1 VAVIPDPPRAVTA
14 APTSGGRVRRGNGLV
29 HRGSGRNRTPTATL
43 LGMSDQVRPAPV
55 RIDDLANP
63 TFPPHIAE
71 MMAAVAPMAADISF
85 APDAL
90 LAEASAESGLDD
102 FGDEWFR
109 EPLGVI
115 LRAIETEAGPSAWGR
130 ISAHTQM
137 LTHMKN
143 RLQVESIVGEH
154 PEILDIEIARPI
166 VIIGQP
172 RTGTTHLHN
181 LMAEDPALRSLRYWE
196 SLEPVPPAA
205 DREAVAAGAPD
216 PRRERCE
223 MGLTILND
231 ALPYFKRMHE
241 MTVDHVHEEIQLLA
255 IAGSTML
262 FETMGVMPGWRDWY
276 VANDQTPAY
285 AYLKRVLQCAQ
296 WLRGGER
303 WVLKSPQHLEQ
314 IRPLLTVF
322 PDATFVFTHRD
333 PVAVI
338 ASNAEMIAYTARFSA
353 EQVDPPKI
361 GHYWADRIEEM
372 LRAGMRDHELLPAG
386 RTIDVRF
393 DEFMADDLAMV
404 QRIYEVAG
412 QPFTPEARVAMD
424 AFIATHPRGVNGGVL
439 YDPEGDF
446 DLDPA
451 ELRKRMRDYTDR
463 FGVPLEH

>member
-1 VAVIPDPPRAVTA
+1 MTE
-14 APTSGGRVRRGNGLV
+14 
-29 HRGSGRNRTPTATL
+29 
-43 LGMSDQVRPAPV
+43 RPAPV
-55 RIDDLANP
+55 RIDDLATP
-63 TFPPHIAE
+63 AFPPHITE
-71 MMAAVAPMAADISF
+71 MMDAVAPMAADISF
-85 APDAL
+85 DLDDL
-90 LAEASAESGLDD
+90 LAQASAETGLDD
-102 FGDEWFR
+102 FGDDWFR
-109 EPLGVI
+109 EPMGVI
-115 LRAIETEAGPSAWGR
+115 LRALDTEAGLSAWGR
-130 ISAHTQM
+130 ISSQSQM

-143 RLQVESIVGEH
+143 RLQVEAIVHEH
-154 PEILDIEIARPI
+154 PEILDVEVPRPI
-166 VIIGQP
+166 VIVGQP

-205 DREAVAAGAPD
+205 ERAAVAAGAPD
-216 PRRERCE
+216 PRLERCA

-241 MTVDHVHEEIQLLA
+241 MTVEHVHEEIQLLG
-255 IAGSTML
+255 IAGSSML
-262 FETMGVMPGWRDWY
+262 FETMGIMPSWREWY
-276 VANDQTPAY
+276 VESDQTPAY

-296 WLRGGER
+296 WLRGGDR

-314 IRPLLTVF
+314 IQPLLNVY

-353 EQVDPPKI
+353 AHVDPPKI
-361 GHYWADRIEEM
+361 GQYWADRIEEM
-372 LRAGMRDHELLPAG
+372 LRAGMRDHDLLPVD

-412 QPFTPEARVAMD
+412 QPFTDEGRVAME
-424 AFIATHPRGVNGGVL
+424 AFIATHPRGVHGSVI

-446 DLDPA
+446 DLHPA
-451 ELRKRMRDYTDR
+451 ELRERLRDYTDR
-463 FGVPLEH
+463 FDVTLEH

>member
-1 VAVIPDPPRAVTA
+1 
-14 APTSGGRVRRGNGLV
+14 
-29 HRGSGRNRTPTATL
+29 
-43 LGMSDQVRPAPV
+43 MSDPGRPAPV

-63 TFPPHIAE
+63 TFPPPIAE
-71 MMAAVAPMAADISF
+71 MMDAVGPVAADLSF
-85 APDAL
+85 DPDVL
-90 LAEASAESGLDD
+90 LAQAGTETGLDD

-115 LRAIETEAGPSAWGR
+115 LRAIDTEAGPSAWGR

-143 RLQVESIVGEH
+143 RLQVEAIVRAH
-154 PEILDIEIARPI
+154 PEILDVEIARPI

-196 SLEPVPPAA
+196 SHEPVPPAA
-205 DREAVAAGAPD
+205 EREAVAAGGVD
-216 PRRERCE
+216 PRRERCA
-223 MGLTILND
+223 MGLTILNE

-262 FETMGVMPGWRDWY
+262 FETMGVMPSWREWY
-276 VANDQTPAY
+276 VGHDQTPAY
-285 AYLKRVLQCAQ
+285 AYLRRVLQCAQ
-296 WLRGGER
+296 WLGGGER

-314 IRPLLTVF
+314 IQPLLNVF

-338 ASNAEMIAYTARFSA
+338 ASNAEMIAYTARFSTA
-353 EQVDPPKI
+353 QVDPPKI

-372 LRAGMRDHELLPAG
+372 LRAGMRDHELLPDD

-404 QRIYEVAG
+404 RRIYDVAD
-412 QPFTPEARVAMD
+412 QPVTPQARVAMD
-424 AFIATHPRGVNGGVL
+424 AFIAAHPRGVNGGVI
-439 YDPEGDF
+439 YDPERDF
-446 DLDPA
+446 DLDRV
-451 ELRKRMRDYTDR
+451 ELRERMRDYTDR
-463 FGVPLEH
+463 FDVTLEH